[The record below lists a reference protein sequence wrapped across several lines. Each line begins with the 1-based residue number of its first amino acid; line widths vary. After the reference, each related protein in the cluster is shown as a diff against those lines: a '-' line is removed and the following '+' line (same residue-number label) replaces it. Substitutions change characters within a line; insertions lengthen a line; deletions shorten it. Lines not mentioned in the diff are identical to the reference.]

1 MTSNLT
7 PKIMHIQS
15 TAFRHNEKIPEK
27 YTCDGDNVSPPL
39 AFSGVPKNA
48 QSLVLIMDDPDA
60 PKGLW
65 VHWLLWN
72 ISVKT
77 QTVGEGETP
86 KEAVAGTTSF
96 GAAHYGGPC
105 PPDGE
110 HRYFFKLY
118 ALDTEMELPKETTKE
133 GLEEAMTGHVLDKAE
148 LIGYYSR

>member
-1 MTSNLT
+1 MR
-7 PKIMHIQS
+7 IQS
-15 TAFRHNEKIPEK
+15 IAFGQNGKIPEK
-27 YTCDGDNVSPPL
+27 YTCDGENINPPL

-60 PKGLW
+60 PNGLW

-77 QTVGEGETP
+77 KNIGEGETP
-86 KEAVAGTTSF
+86 KEAALGTTSF
-96 GAAHYGGPC
+96 GAAQYGGPC

-118 ALDTEMELPKETTKE
+118 ALDIALELPKETTKE
-133 GLEEAMTGHVLDKAE
+133 GLEEAMTGHVLDKSE
-148 LIGYYSR
+148 LVGYYSR

>member
-1 MTSNLT
+1 M
-7 PKIMHIQS
+7 KIES
-15 TAFRHNEKIPEK
+15 SVFEHNKKIPEK
-27 YTCDGDNVSPPL
+27 YTCDGDNISPPL
-39 AFSGVPKNA
+39 AFSSVPKNV

-72 ISVKT
+72 IST
-77 QTVGEGETP
+77 ETHTVGEGKAP
-86 KEAVAGTTSF
+86 KEAVLGTTSF
-96 GAAHYGGPC
+96 GAAQYGGPC

-118 ALDTEMELPKETTKE
+118 ALDTELELPKETTKE
-133 GLEEAMTGHVLDKAE
+133 GLEEAMTGHVLDKSE